1 MKKFFVQGMSILFC
15 LLMMTIS
22 VAANSTINDLEGHW
36 AKAYVEKL
44 IDEKIISG
52 YDNNTIRPNQ
62 TITRA
67 EFITTINKIFDYK
80 KKDALN
86 FKDVSGSEWYAGEMA
101 KAKIAGIING
111 YQDGTVHP
119 NEPIKR
125 EEAAILLYKAFQLE
139 NVMPMRSFADADH
152 FSSWSK
158 DAIYTLKEKNII
170 SGYNDK
176 TFHPKSLIS
185 RAEAFTMIAKLSG
198 DIIQEDIERKT
209 FKNNVILNKGDIQLK
224 NIIIEKDLYLSEGI
238 EKGTITLEGV
248 KVKGKVYLNC
258 SSKDEISLMDSEI
271 KKIKLNQ
278 PATLKI
284 SKNTMIEKIEVN
296 SKDCHIVGNGVIKEI
311 NAKEKIKI
319 KKSSSGGSGGLSS
332 STRKSSNKD
341 TVENKDTTSSEEEEC
356 KTDKE
361 IVDDQAKK
369 KDAEKKKDK
378 EKKEE
383 EKKDTAENKDTTSSK
398 EENGKTDKESVDD
411 QAKKE
416 DVEKKEDKEK
426 KEAEKKDKVENKEI
440 TPSKEEKSKTDKE
453 IVDEKAKK
461 EEVKKDIQ
469 PPKII
474 LKGENHVTIR
484 QGENYVELGIKAV
497 IDDCDTDLLTKVMI
511 QSNVDENRVGSYV
524 MEYSVRD
531 QAGNLGKAVRTVTVI
546 EKLPSTVYE
555 QIKKALENFDE
566 EVIFTGCEE
575 IDYNEVW
582 MTLGQV
588 IDDDPRLEF
597 TRFLFTNGRYE
608 QQAKKLVFGY
618 TVPRVQ
624 LKNRLERI
632 DVRIDA
638 IIKQVIKPD
647 MDDFQKEKAIHDYV
661 VSHVEYDYEN
671 YKNNTVPLVSH
682 QLEGG
687 LLYNRAVC
695 DGYSKMMKALLD
707 KVGIESMIISGNMKD
722 TGGAHAWNLVKLGGD
737 YYHVDATHDDP
748 VSARKDDGASQ
759 SNKIY
764 YTYFNVTDDF
774 MKDTRRWKT
783 SEYPVA
789 NSKTYNYYEY
799 YGLMVH
805 SKEEFKKR
813 VKEAVV
819 NKQKEINLYSD
830 VKIDGSDIAQALKE
844 AKYYGSYNY
853 PDKPTHNVLI
863 KLNF

>member
-22 VAANSTINDLEGHW
+22 VAANNTINDLKGHW
-36 AKAYVEKL
+36 AKNYVEKL

-52 YDNNTIRPNQ
+52 YDNNNIRPDQ

-67 EFITTINKIFDYK
+67 EFITALNKIFDYK
-80 KKDALN
+80 KKDPLN
-86 FKDVSGSEWYAGEMA
+86 FKDVLGSEWYAGEMA
-101 KAKIAGIING
+101 KAKMIGIING

-139 NVMPMRSFADADH
+139 NAMPMRSFEDEDY
-152 FSSWSK
+152 FSLWSK

-170 SGYNDK
+170 SGYNDN

-209 FKNNVILNKGDIQLK
+209 FKNNVILNKGNIKLK

-238 EKGTITLEGV
+238 EKGTITLEGIE
-248 KVKGKVYLNC
+248 VKGKVHLNC
-258 SSKDEISLMDSEI
+258 SSKDEIVLLDSEV

-278 PATLKI
+278 PATIKI
-284 SKNTMIEKIEVN
+284 SKNTMIEQIDV
-296 SKDCHIVGNGVIKEI
+296 SAKDCQIEGNGVIKEI

-319 KKSSSGGSGGLSS
+319 NEEVKDHGKYQELSIKEKNVKSKKSSSGGSSS

-341 TVENKDTTSSEEEEC
+341 TLESKDT
-356 KTDKE
+356 
-361 IVDDQAKK
+361 IPL
-369 KDAEKKKDK
+369 
-378 EKKEE
+378 KEE
-383 EKKDTAENKDTTSSK
+383 ES
-398 EENGKTDKESVDD
+398 KTDKESVDD
-411 QAKKE
+411 QAKK
-416 DVEKKEDKEK
+416 DM
-426 KEAEKKDKVENKEI
+426 
-440 TPSKEEKSKTDKE
+440 
-453 IVDEKAKK
+453 
-461 EEVKKDIQ
+461 Q
-469 PPKII
+469 PP
-474 LKGENHVTIR
+474 
-484 QGENYVELGIKAV
+484 Q
-497 IDDCDTDLLTKVMI
+497 
-511 QSNVDENRVGSYV
+511 
-524 MEYSVRD
+524 
-531 QAGNLGKAVRTVTVI
+531 
-546 EKLPSTVYE
+546 KLPSTVYE
-555 QIKKALENFDE
+555 QIKIALENFDE
-566 EVIFTGCEE
+566 EVIFTGREE

-624 LKNRLERI
+624 LKNRLT
-632 DVRIDA
+632 RIDA
-638 IIKQVIKPD
+638 RIDTIIKQVIKSD
-647 MDDFQKEKAIHDYV
+647 MDDFQKEKAIHDYI
-661 VSHVEYDYEN
+661 VSRVEYDYEN

-707 KVGIESMIISGNMKD
+707 KVGIENMIISGNMKD
-722 TGGAHAWNLVKLGGD
+722 AGGAHAWNLVKLGGV
-737 YYHVDATHDDP
+737 YCHVDATHDDP
-748 VSARKDDGASQ
+748 ISDRKDDGVSQ

-774 MKDTRRWKT
+774 MKDTRKWKA
-783 SEYPVA
+783 SDYPVA

-799 YGLMVH
+799 YGLMVY
-805 SKEEFKKR
+805 SKEEFKMR

-830 VKIDGSDIAQALKE
+830 VTIDGSDIVQALKE